1 MPLIMEQGLNVDDLF
16 GESGSLELGLP
27 AGPPPTKGLAQCQD
41 EMRLLGCR
49 QKIAWSRL
57 GCIAYISSDGLQVS
71 LRHLNSS
78 PSNGKWVLSE
88 ETTLA
93 PVAETH
99 GGNQL
104 VHLSWNE
111 SGSEMAVV
119 DCLGRISIYSISI
132 ALNSITG
139 VRQAN
144 FDSSDD
150 SNQIVGM
157 MWLNTQRMVH
167 AFHQA
172 AKVNGRWAYSPFR
185 RRPIGPFNPAN
196 KGALICV
203 TRAGQIRLIFQN
215 PDSKWTELPAE
226 LKNTGYSDRLLTHAS
241 IVATQTGIL
250 VATYSVC
257 QKICLY
263 RVQISWNPPQWD
275 TTQGKQAQFPIPS
288 FAFLHCK
295 IDMPSSILDVNRGS
309 QQHTDN
315 PLPFHNS
322 VYSLNWLEIMPG
334 QIDSPAGSTA
344 NPWILAVFAKP
355 LHSTPEYPDQQGP
368 SSVIVR
374 WQLENAP
381 QAFHPKF
388 DEVAPKK
395 SNAQAKSKMELR
407 RLDDIHCHKYIVSV
421 DIVEHGTA
429 LAVTHDD
436 SSITFYDTRTM
447 AVFNG
452 MDDASTVTC
461 LAQAGF
467 QFPMDSAGISI
478 AFSPNAC
485 VAVTL
490 DAEGQIHMRSM
501 EHPFGS
507 NDGLYDDSMDYL
519 SDNRRA
525 QDANAKPGK
534 FSSAI
539 AALTLAFSRGCGA
552 EVNTDDI
559 LMVALKRLTPG
570 MSCQLSRD
578 EKELKIATEAQSTF
592 IGEVYRAL
600 PVNCNF
606 TVETEKLMTHP
617 YIPRCL
623 SLQAALGYKGRL
635 NRRNLSSAVPWAIIQ
650 LRHAAVLIAYFFQH
664 GNKGQSEAHDPEILQ
679 MLLGNIKWVLDFTHF
694 ILSEAFDLADEFDV
708 LFTDQEA
715 FTQKLRTVNSVS
727 LIVLLSSMSRAFLRF
742 ICRGLRGVLGGFTQT
757 NPASIPS
764 ASRVYYTEICQILQS
779 SPVRIDIYEKFLAG
793 VDSAVKHAYQG
804 SGFGDAERPGPE
816 KELLVNA
823 RIPPV
828 LVTAVATLL
837 RQTVPSMKS
846 EINRKDIL
854 LGDYSW
860 LGFGTDARTAM
871 YRRQREV
878 DILKKVPLRPPL
890 VVGRNG
896 RVIQQQKKRR
906 CVRCGEVSGDVAL
919 PKSLP
924 YFKMIAKLNLLR
936 CCPCGGLW
944 MLESE
949 PGERANNVANG
960 QHVPVRTP
968 AAVAA
973 ALG

>member
-1 MPLIMEQGLNVDDLF
+1 MEEGLNVDDLF
-16 GESGSLELGLP
+16 GESGSLELGLT

-57 GCIAYISSDGLQVS
+57 GCIAYISADGLRVNVC
-71 LRHLNSS
+71 HLKCR
-78 PSNGKWVLSE
+78 PSDGKWVLSE
-88 ETTLA
+88 DTPLTTVTEA
-93 PVAETH
+93 H
-99 GGNQL
+99 GGTSL

-111 SGSEMAVV
+111 TGSEMAVV
-119 DCLGRISIYSISI
+119 DCLGRISIYSVSI
-132 ALNSITG
+132 ALNSITA
-139 VRQAN
+139 VRQTH

-185 RRPIGPFNPAN
+185 RRPIGPFHPAN
-196 KGALICV
+196 KNALICV

-215 PDSKWTELPAE
+215 PDSKWAELPAE
-226 LKNTGYSDRLLTHAS
+226 LKSTGYSDRLLTHAS
-241 IVATQTGIL
+241 IVATQAGIL
-250 VATYSVC
+250 ITTYSVC

-275 TTQGKQAQFPIPS
+275 NAQVKQPVQFPIPS
-288 FAFLHCK
+288 FAFQHCK
-295 IDMPSSILDVNRGS
+295 IDMPSSIFNVNQGS
-309 QQHTDN
+309 EEHADH

-322 VYSLNWLEIMPG
+322 VYSLTWLEIMPG
-334 QIDSPAGSTA
+334 QIDSPTGSTA
-344 NPWILAVFAKP
+344 SPWILAVFAKP
-355 LHSTPEYPDQQGP
+355 LHATPEYPDQQGP
-368 SSVIVR
+368 PSVIVR
-374 WQLENAP
+374 WQLETAP

-395 SNAQAKSKMELR
+395 SNAQVKSKMELR
-407 RLDDIHCHKYIVSV
+407 RLDDIHCDKYIVSV

-436 SSITFYDTRTM
+436 SSVAFYDTRTM

-452 MDDASTVTC
+452 LHDASTVTC

-478 AFSPNAC
+478 AFSPNSCA
-485 VAVTL
+485 AIAL
-490 DAEGQIHMRSM
+490 DSEGQTHLRTM

-507 NDGLYDDSMDYL
+507 NDGLYDDS
-519 SDNRRA
+519 
-525 QDANAKPGK
+525 K
-534 FSSAI
+534 FSCAI

-559 LMVALKRLTPG
+559 LMVALRQLTP
-570 MSCQLSRD
+570 
-578 EKELKIATEAQSTF
+578 EAQSTF
-592 IGEVYRAL
+592 SSEVYRAL
-600 PVNCNF
+600 PVNVNW

-623 SLQAALGYKGRL
+623 SLQAALGFKGRL
-635 NRRNLSSAVPWAIIQ
+635 KRRSLSSAVPWAILQ

-664 GNKGQSEAHDPEILQ
+664 GNKGQGEAHDPEILRV
-679 MLLGNIKWVLDFTHF
+679 LLGNIKWVLDFIQF
-694 ILSEAFDLADEFDV
+694 ILSEAFDLADEFDT

-715 FTQKLRTVNSVS
+715 FTQKLKTVNSVPL
-727 LIVLLSSMSRAFLRF
+727 LILISSMSRAFLRF
-742 ICRGLRGVLGGFTQT
+742 VCRGLRGVHSGFTQT
-757 NPASIPS
+757 NPATLPS
-764 ASRVYYTEICQILQS
+764 VSRAYYTEICQILES
-779 SPVRIDIYEKFLAG
+779 SPVRIDVYEKFLAG

-816 KELLVNA
+816 KELLINA

-837 RQTVPSMKS
+837 RQTVPSMKA

-871 YRRQREV
+871 YRRHRDV

-890 VVGRNG
+890 AVGRNG
-896 RVIQQQKKRR
+896 RVVQPQKRRR
-906 CVRCGEVSGDVAL
+906 CVRCGEVSGDAAL
-919 PKSLP
+919 PKSLT
-924 YFKMIAKLNLLR
+924 YFKMVAKLNMLR
-936 CCPCGGLW
+936 SCPCGGMW

-949 PGERANNVANG
+949 PGERDGNNLSHG
-960 QHVPVRTP
+960 QH
-968 AAVAA
+968 A
-973 ALG
+973 